1 MAVLR
6 AEGVGKNYGGT
17 WVLQDCGFALPEGSV
32 TALVGL
38 NGAGKSTL
46 LRLIAGLDRSSAGG
60 IEIAGREVVFGEPP
74 AVSYLSQE
82 RPLYRALRVREILGY
97 AAALN
102 EGFDAKL
109 AREWLDAFGIPLARR
124 CQDLSGGQHTQVA
137 LAVALAKRSPLVVL
151 DEPMA
156 DLDPLAREDVSRR
169 LREIAA
175 TTGRSFLLSSH
186 VIGDLEPVCD
196 RLLVLA
202 HGRIVLDG
210 PVDGLADRVRAEG
223 GTVPATA
230 TLTEIVLG
238 TLRGAQAGAFA
249 PRHAD

>member
-1 MAVLR
+1 MMVLQ
-6 AEGVGKNYGGT
+6 AKGVGKSYGDT
-17 WVLQDCGFALPEGSV
+17 WVLRDCEFELPEASV

-60 IEIAGREVVFGEPP
+60 IEIAGKDVVFGEPP

-102 EGFDAKL
+102 EGFDVRL
-109 AREWLDAFGIPLARR
+109 ARDWLDNFGIPLARR

-156 DLDPLAREDVSRR
+156 DLDPLAREDVSTR

-175 TTGRSFLLSSH
+175 ASGRSFLLSSH

-202 HGRIVLDG
+202 GGRIVLDG
-210 PVDGLADRVRAEG
+210 PVDGLAERVRANG
-223 GTVPATA
+223 GSAPDSAS
-230 TLTEIVLG
+230 LTEIVLG
-238 TLRGAQAGAFA
+238 TLRGAQAGTAA
-249 PRHAD
+249 PRDAD